1 MVIKVNKK
9 RETCIRRD
17 IRLSNFL
24 IVWEKFKIATPKV
37 FRERMNDWSLLQ
49 WIDSE
54 TGHS

>member
-49 WIDSE
+49 
-54 TGHS
+54 